1 MHRLPLPRAAITRR
15 ALLRGAAAGLAV
27 VSTHRLARAAGDPVV
42 LTWAGYEVPEMWGGY
57 KAKHDSGPSFTNFAN
72 LEEALLKVRSG
83 FQADAVHPCVE
94 ETGRWVDSK
103 AILPLDTSKLSHW
116 GDLFD
121 ELKTQAGVLMNGQSW
136 VAPVDWGNNSV
147 TYRTDQVQVEE
158 ESYKM
163 LFDERYA
170 GKIAMQDDW
179 PAVTFAGLALGYTN
193 PYDMSDEQLAAAK
206 ALLVKQKPWVRFYWT
221 APAEVMQAMGAGEV
235 VIASSWND
243 VPATLQAQ
251 GVPVK
256 YAKPKE
262 GIVTWSCGLSHLAG
276 GAADPALVYDY
287 IDAMLA
293 PETGKFLIE
302 AYGFGHSNKAAY
314 KIADPKRTAALSIS
328 DPEQLFHG
336 GHFASGVP
344 EAKRKRM
351 VAIMEE
357 VKAGT

>member
-1 MHRLPLPRAAITRR
+1 MGPSSIGRR
-15 ALLRGAAAGLAV
+15 GLLQGAAAGIAC
-27 VSTHRLARAAGDPVV
+27 VSTFGLARAAGDPVV
-42 LTWAGYEVPEMWGGY
+42 LTWAGYEVPEMWGEY
-57 KAKHDSGPSFTNFAN
+57 KAKHNSGPSFTNFAN

-94 ETGRWVDSK
+94 ETGRWVEAK
-103 AILPLDTSKLSHW
+103 AILPLDTAKLSHW
-116 GDLFD
+116 GDLFE
-121 ELKTQAGVLMNGQSW
+121 ELKTQAGVLMNGETW

-147 TYRTDQVQVEE
+147 TYRTDLVQVEE

-179 PAVTFAGLALGYTN
+179 PAVTFAGLALGFTN
-193 PYDMSDEQLAAAK
+193 PYDMSDEQLAEAK

-243 VPATLQAQ
+243 VPATLATQ

-276 GAADPALVYDY
+276 GASDPALVYDY
-287 IDAMLA
+287 INAMLA

-302 AYGFGHSNKAAY
+302 AYGYGHSNKAAY
-314 KIADPKRTAALSIS
+314 KIADPARTAALSIS
-328 DPEQLFHG
+328 NPEQLFKG
-336 GHFASGVP
+336 GYFASGVP